1 MAGNFSYSDIK
12 VLHKLVLPSAIS
24 TVFIIMLCIIIFGS
38 TVVFTR
44 FYSIVPVSLQS
55 LNFLYHQSNLV
66 PTAHDIGNK
75 INNNQYLKDS
85 PLFLFWC
92 LVGLICYTIVE
103 TLLRGVKDAGEIADE
118 FRYVNFKRH
127 GVVSELVTRTCVRVI
142 ALLGVVFLFRYTL
155 FKLLPV
161 SISSVQNLSINPGY
175 MPNWLSAIFGIIF
188 FAICIHAI
196 VVLIRLVFLRP
207 RIIGTELIF

>member
-1 MAGNFSYSDIK
+1 MAGNISYSDVK
-12 VLHKLVLPSAIS
+12 VLHKLLLPSAIS
-24 TVFIIMLCIIIFGS
+24 AVFIIMLCIVIFGS
-38 TVVFTR
+38 TIFFTR
-44 FYSIVPVSLQS
+44 FYSAVPVSLQS
-55 LNFLYHQSNLV
+55 LDFLYHSSKLV

-118 FRYVNFKRH
+118 FRYVNIRRN
-127 GVVSELVTRTCVRVI
+127 GVANELVLRTFVRVI
-142 ALLGVVFLFRYTL
+142 ALIGAVFLFKYTL

-161 SISSVQNLSINPGY
+161 SLSSVQNLSINPSY
-175 MPNWLSAIFGIIF
+175 APNWLSAFFGIIF
-188 FAICIHAI
+188 FAICMHAVI
-196 VVLIRLVFLRP
+196 VLIRLVFLRP
-207 RIIGTELIF
+207 RIIGSELIF